1 MTILDQVSQAL
12 QNAWNWF
19 TSIGASTSEA
29 LTGIGVWIYQG
40 LIWLA
45 SILGQWLGSG
55 LAWIASGIAWLG
67 NQLYNLGQW
76 LWNGILWLGS
86 SIINAF
92 KAVFEWLY
100 GIVVNVFN
108 TVVGWVGQFVNFFNN
123 WITSLIVSFRGKL
136 KHLIMY
142 NISMTGIKRSI
153 TSFAKDPN
161 PRSLIALF
169 ASPIIGAVTAEIMD
183 KLIPVPA
190 TQTLQ
195 VFPWFALPQISI
207 SPISIPQVT
216 IPQYPERGEWLQQT
230 VETGV
235 YPPEYTGAFE
245 VSVKSGTGSTI
256 SATVIEGILLQLEA
270 GTGNTVSTTYTEPF
284 VVYELS
290 EAGNTIEAKVYESIT
305 LLELS
310 EVGNTVTANIVEI
323 LHMLVESGAGS
334 VVEAEVVTTETFT
347 ATIIVEEVT
356 AEELYTSA
364 ESGAGSVVEVE

>member
-100 GIVVNVFN
+100 GTVVSVFN
-108 TVVGWVGQFVNFFNN
+108 TVAGWVGQFVDSFNR
-123 WITSLIVSFRGKL
+123 WITSLIVNFRGKL

-142 NISMTGIKRSI
+142 NIAMAGIKRSI

-169 ASPIIGAVTAEIMD
+169 ASPVIGAVTAEIMD
-183 KLIPVPA
+183 KLVPVPA

-235 YPPEYTGAFE
+235 TPPEYTG
-245 VSVKSGTGSTI
+245 STDVKSKSGAGNVALITTAELI
-256 SATVIEGILLQLEA
+256 SLQLLS
-270 GTGNTVSTTYTEPF
+270 GLGNTTSTAYTEPF
-284 VVYELS
+284 SVS
-290 EAGNTIEAKVYESIT
+290 EFAGCGNTIQVELYVPAELR
-305 LLELS
+305 LLRGSGNVVSAEYAVALS
-310 EVGNTVTANIVEI
+310 VSGFAGCGNTVE
-323 LHMLVESGAGS
+323 
-334 VVEAEVVTTETFT
+334 VVEAFT
-347 ATIIVEEVT
+347 LTI
-356 AEELYTSA
+356 
-364 ESGAGSVVEVE
+364 VVEGD